1 VARKALGL
9 PVGSWV
15 IVTIFTLSGVLHL
28 VNPSGFLWLM
38 PPWLPEPVLLIYL
51 SGIAELAAAL
61 GLILKLRWAP
71 IFTALTLIAIWPA
84 NWWFAFDSL
93 GEDVAPAVAAW
104 ARLPLQIPLIFWAMR
119 SPVNAKPKA
128 DSQS

>member
-9 PVGSWV
+9 PAGSWV
-15 IVTIFTLSGVLHL
+15 IITIFTLSGVLHL
-28 VNPSGFLWLM
+28 VNPTAFLWLM
-38 PPWLPEPVLLIYL
+38 PPWLPEPMLLIYL

-61 GLILKLRWAP
+61 GLLLKTRWAP

-93 GEDVAPAVAAW
+93 GESVWLAVAAW
-104 ARLPLQIPLIFWAMR
+104 ARLPLQIPLVFWAMR
-119 SPVNAKPKA
+119 SPVKDKSGA
-128 DSQS
+128 DSES